1 MSDNLRRMKKM
12 VYSPSIFWLVMSCL
26 GFAIFVILSHFAL
39 TELITQPPSSKLLDQ
54 IAYIFFA
61 FAFIAFIIEI
71 IFAILIFD
79 FWCRPVI
86 LTENELARGF
96 IFKKRIRKEDITG
109 IGLATVYGTKT
120 PESIYNNCKYA
131 VYVCTGQYDEALI
144 KRIGIWETLM
154 CSELIKVLRKC
165 RSLLKKNGTGIA
177 SFDKQAYPDTI
188 FFLGEDLNS
197 YAVIKAWMSEA

>member
-1 MSDNLRRMKKM
+1 MICP
-12 VYSPSIFWLVMSCL
+12 PSILWLAVSCASL
-26 GFAIFVILSHFAL
+26 VFCAYWLYTVC
-39 TELITQPPSSKLLDQ
+39 TEFIPLPPSPQLLDR
-54 IAYIFFA
+54 IASIVSVYILLLL
-61 FAFIAFIIEI
+61 IIWVI
-71 IFAILIFD
+71 CAILVFD

-96 IFKKRIRKEDITG
+96 IFRKRIRKEDITG

-144 KRIGIWETLM
+144 RRIGIWETLM
-154 CSELIKVLRKC
+154 CSELIKVLSKC
-165 RSLLKKNGTGIA
+165 RSLLKKEGTGIA
-177 SFDKQAYPDTI
+177 SLDKQTYPDTI
-188 FFLGEDLNS
+188 FYLGADLDL